1 MNNLKTLWRW
11 AEVIGEEYSRL
22 KEECSL
28 GFKQLRAKMC
38 LDYILRKHFF
48 QIHICSKTM
57 SKVICLTAISIGMI
71 IQFLSAFNDGHDFVA
86 SEGVLAIRILEIY
99 CIWNILYASTNGRRV
114 QGWTSVNEYHISWNI
129 HKCFQFV
136 LGCLSSRSASNCDSF
151 PDNHFLL
158 WLWQWPT
165 KVFRTSFCWLLCMV
179 SSTTPQVPTHSWR
192 LHQGL
197 LRLTF
202 GTAVT
207 GLPRPKESGW
217 RMMKGER

>member
-99 CIWNILYASTNGRRV
+99 IDILHLKHTLRKYEWTKGPGMNIREWIPY
-114 QGWTSVNEYHISWNI
+114 
-129 HKCFQFV
+129 
-136 LGCLSSRSASNCDSF
+136 
-151 PDNHFLL
+151 FL
-158 WLWQWPT
+158 
-165 KVFRTSFCWLLCMV
+165 KYS
-179 SSTTPQVPTHSWR
+179 
-192 LHQGL
+192 
-197 LRLTF
+197 
-202 GTAVT
+202 
-207 GLPRPKESGW
+207 
-217 RMMKGER
+217 